1 MIFGI
6 CWNLEYKLNWS
17 LIQLLPFYLN
27 YQIASML
34 VSLLYQSLYACILQ
48 DFLNLNSFYKT
59 YKFVISVSQRPHVA
73 RYIQWWCSV
82 HFGLEIIFSLRG
94 INDIGFSWK
103 NRALKCI
110 LVTTYIISVLQRRVY
125 TNYIVVCLCTIQK
138 VVYCSRIARCEWR
151 SSNAHA
157 HRT

>member
-17 LIQLLPFYLN
+17 LIQLLPSYLN

-59 YKFVISVSQRPHVA
+59 YKFVISVSQRPHAPHVA
-73 RYIQWWCSV
+73 RYIQWCTAFISGWR
-82 HFGLEIIFSLRG
+82 LYLW
-94 INDIGFSWK
+94 FSWK

-110 LVTTYIISVLQRRVY
+110 LVTTYIISVLKRRVY
-125 TNYIVVCLCTIQK
+125 TNYIVVCLCTK
-138 VVYCSRIARCEWR
+138 
-151 SSNAHA
+151 SSILFTHSAVWMKE
-157 HRT
+157 